1 MLRRTFVT
9 FCNSIEIGG
18 TLQLLCFS
26 LAVFS
31 GGTKMVSG
39 DTFSLR
45 CKALILYVF

>member
-9 FCNSIEIGG
+9 FCNNLEIGG

-39 DTFSLR
+39 DTFR